1 MREKSLRKVAIVCF
15 LVGMTM
21 LFLVSKNLELE
32 SEPRDIGSITI
43 DDLNKVV
50 RVCGRVT
57 EKFVSDGSHVFLG
70 IRDETGGIKAVIFND
85 TVENLGR
92 YRIDVYDILEGDE
105 LCLRGEVSEWDK
117 EIEIVANW
125 VEI

>member
-1 MREKSLRKVAIVCF
+1 MRERSLRKVAMVCF
-15 LVGMTM
+15 LAGMVM
-21 LFLVSKNLELE
+21 LFLVSRNLELE

-43 DDLNKVV
+43 EDLNRAV

-57 EKFVSDGSHVFLG
+57 DKSVSGGRHVFLE
-70 IRDETGGIKAVIFND
+70 IRDESGGIKAAIFND
-85 TVENLGR
+85 TAENLGR
-92 YRIDVYDILEGDE
+92 YRIDVYDVLEGDE
-105 LCLRGEVSEWDK
+105 VCIRGEVSEWNK

>member
-15 LVGMTM
+15 LVGMAM

-43 DDLNKVV
+43 DDLNGVV

-57 EKFVSDGSHVFLG
+57 DKFVSGGDHVFLK
-70 IRDETGGIKAVIFND
+70 IRDETGGIKAAIFND
-85 TVENLGR
+85 TAENLGR
-92 YRIDVYDILEGDE
+92 YNIDVYDVLEGDE
-105 LCLRGEVSEWDK
+105 LCVRGEVSEWNK